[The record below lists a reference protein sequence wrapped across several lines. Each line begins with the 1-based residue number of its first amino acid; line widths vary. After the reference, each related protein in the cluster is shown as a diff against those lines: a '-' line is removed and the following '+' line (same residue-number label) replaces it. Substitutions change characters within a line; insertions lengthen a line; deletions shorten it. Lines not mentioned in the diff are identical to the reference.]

1 MERAL
6 SQSEPTEDLI
16 HQLEDQHQH
25 LDHQLDALEHQSSWS
40 VDEEAEIRRIKK
52 LKLQTKDRIV
62 SLRDD

>member
-16 HQLEDQHQH
+16 HQLEDRHQ
-25 LDHQLDALEHQSSWS
+25 QLDTQLDSLEHQSSWS

-52 LKLQTKDRIV
+52 LKLQTKDQIAN
-62 SLRDD
+62 LRHD